1 MNSVRSFI
9 LMTRPLVSC
18 LSVRTAL
25 RLAECADVRPDVHGA
40 PHAVLRLA
48 VLLALL
54 LHAGCRDWSKPVIP
68 QDPELAALAKDA
80 APPTRDELHASAT
93 AQSKRGDARAA
104 LRSLQRALAMHPA
117 DPQTELLMA
126 REYLA
131 IGERGSAL
139 EYATLSSLHDGS
151 PARAVSCAP
160 IMVAA
165 GAPQRAARL
174 LESKIPAVAEPTM
187 RTALLQELVAAR
199 SAAGEHEG
207 SLAAAH
213 DLVAAAPGAASQAI
227 FGESLLRAGRLAD
240 AEDAFRA
247 GTIADPKSTVCWNG
261 LGTAALNRWLAGGK
275 VAASAR
281 ARAVAA
287 FEASLAIDTEQPKVV
302 RLMASH
308 GL

>member
-9 LMTRPLVSC
+9 LMTRPLDSR
-18 LSVRTAL
+18 LNVRTAL
-25 RLAECADVRPDVHGA
+25 RLAECTDVRRDVHGA
-40 PHAVLRLA
+40 PHTVLRLA

-117 DPQTELLMA
+117 DPQTEFLMA

-213 DLVAAAPGAASQAI
+213 DLVTAAPGAASQAI

-275 VAASAR
+275 VDASAR

-287 FEASLAIDTEQPKVV
+287 FEASLAIDAEQPKVV

>member
-1 MNSVRSFI
+1 MNSSRFVI
-9 LMTRPLVSC
+9 LVARLVVSRMA
-18 LSVRTAL
+18 SRNVAR
-25 RLAECADVRPDVHGA
+25 VDVHGA
-40 PHAVLRLA
+40 PHAAPCLA

-54 LHAGCRDWSKPVIP
+54 LNAGCRDWSKPVIP

-80 APPTRDELHASAT
+80 APPTREALHDSAA

-131 IGERGSAL
+131 LDERASAL
-139 EYATLSSLHDGS
+139 EYATLSSLHDAS
-151 PARAVSCAP
+151 PARAVACAP

-174 LESKIPAVAEPTM
+174 LESVLPATTDTAE
-187 RTALLQELVAAR
+187 RTAILRELVVAR
-199 SAAGEHEG
+199 STAGEHGG
-207 SLAAAH
+207 SLTAAR
-213 DLVAAAPGAASQAI
+213 DLVATAPGAASQATL
-227 FGESLLRAGRLAD
+227 GDALLQAGQLAD

-247 GTIADPKSTVCWNG
+247 GTNADPKSTTCWNG

-275 VAASAR
+275 VDQSAR

-287 FEASLAIDTEQPKVV
+287 FEASLAIDAAQPKVV

>member
-1 MNSVRSFI
+1 MNSVRPDI
-9 LMTRPLVSC
+9 L
-18 LSVRTAL
+18 TA
-25 RLAECADVRPDVHGA
+25 RSLASRMVACVDVHGA
-40 PHAVLRLA
+40 PHVASRLA
-48 VLLALL
+48 LLLALL
-54 LHAGCRDWSKPVIP
+54 LNAGCRDWSKPVIA

-80 APPTRDELHASAT
+80 APPTREALHDSAA

-131 IGERGSAL
+131 LDERGSAL
-139 EYATLSSLHDGS
+139 EYATLSSLHDAS
-151 PARAVSCAP
+151 PARAVACAP

-174 LESKIPAVAEPTM
+174 LESALPSATDLKE
-187 RTALLQELVAAR
+187 RTEMLQALVAAR
-199 SAAGEHEG
+199 SAAGEHDG

-227 FGESLLRAGRLAD
+227 LGESLLRAGRLAD
-240 AEDAFRA
+240 AEVAFRA
-247 GTIADPKSTVCWNG
+247 GTIADPKSTACWNG

-275 VAASAR
+275 VDQSAR

-287 FEASLAIDTEQPKVV
+287 FEASLAIDAAQPKVV